1 MKSIAGIL
9 LGLTFLSFLPSVAH
23 APHASDSSPTALAPL
38 DVWAAGFR
46 QPRGVAV
53 DAQGAVYVSDRWTG
67 AVTRIAPDRSTAVVA
82 SGLHRPIGLAF
93 DLEGR
98 LLIAEEKAGRVVRL
112 QTDGGRTTLIGGI
125 KQPRWLAVGE
135 DGTIFVSARRLT
147 RDAEPE
153 PDDESAEPAVIVARV
168 PTGTLVLFADG
179 FRQLQGIVAGDGVL
193 YAATAGRR
201 NEARAGGVVY
211 EIPIRSDGRGG
222 TPIQLRPPDSFKR
235 PVGLA
240 LDQLGALFLTT
251 RGLPFD
257 TDHTKRSIGKLHPMG
272 RLSSFADGL
281 ENPQG
286 LAFDA
291 AGNLYLADGVLGARV
306 LRFRAPSNPELG
318 PVPAFTNEPSMTTDG
333 TAEPGSRV
341 DGYVDA
347 GEILFTEQA
356 DASGRFALTLS
367 LEPNATN
374 ELSVFATTHAGDG
387 LTSAPADATVTH
399 DSLPPETTITSGPAS
414 PTGEATVTFS
424 FTGADNF
431 TAPSDLLFAWRLDS
445 QPFSAFS
452 AQTSTAVSGV
462 AEGAHTFEVRAQDRA
477 GNIAPTSA
485 TWTFTVRRFQVT
497 LDEPAEGALVPAGQR
512 LVRGTVE
519 ARGQEVGVTVN
530 GVAAIVHGNAFA
542 ALVPVTP
549 MITHLEI
556 TATTAAGGAVSREV
570 PITVTPAPESPV
582 VLLASPRGGVAP
594 LTATFTLVGGPAL
607 ANIEADFDGNGTLD
621 FTGPRLDGHLF
632 TYAQPGLYVPRV
644 TVMDVQGQRV
654 TVPAIIPV
662 FDRAALDSL
671 LQAKWLGMKD
681 ALRQGN
687 IPQALSHIAVRS
699 RPRYQQDFTTLLP
712 DLPFIDSILTDLAFV
727 RVRGPETIYEMRRAD
742 AAIVKSFEV
751 RFHLDTDGIW
761 RLGTF

>member
-1 MKSIAGIL
+1 M
-9 LGLTFLSFLPSVAH
+9 
-23 APHASDSSPTALAPL
+23 
-38 DVWAAGFR
+38 
-46 QPRGVAV
+46 
-53 DAQGAVYVSDRWTG
+53 
-67 AVTRIAPDRSTAVVA
+67 
-82 SGLHRPIGLAF
+82 
-93 DLEGR
+93 
-98 LLIAEEKAGRVVRL
+98 
-112 QTDGGRTTLIGGI
+112 
-125 KQPRWLAVGE
+125 
-135 DGTIFVSARRLT
+135 
-147 RDAEPE
+147 
-153 PDDESAEPAVIVARV
+153 
-168 PTGTLVLFADG
+168 
-179 FRQLQGIVAGDGVL
+179 
-193 YAATAGRR
+193 
-201 NEARAGGVVY
+201 
-211 EIPIRSDGRGG
+211 
-222 TPIQLRPPDSFKR
+222 
-235 PVGLA
+235 
-240 LDQLGALFLTT
+240 
-251 RGLPFD
+251 
-257 TDHTKRSIGKLHPMG
+257 
-272 RLSSFADGL
+272 
-281 ENPQG
+281 
-286 LAFDA
+286 
-291 AGNLYLADGVLGARV
+291 
-306 LRFRAPSNPELG
+306 
-318 PVPAFTNEPSMTTDG
+318 
-333 TAEPGSRV
+333 
-341 DGYVDA
+341 
-347 GEILFTEQA
+347 
-356 DASGRFALTLS
+356 
-367 LEPNATN
+367 
-374 ELSVFATTHAGDG
+374 
-387 LTSAPADATVTH
+387 
-399 DSLPPETTITSGPAS
+399 
-414 PTGEATVTFS
+414 TFS

-452 AQTSTAVSGV
+452 SQTSTTVSAV

-485 TWTFTVRRFQVT
+485 TWTFTVSRFQVT

-530 GVAAIVHGNAFA
+530 GVAAMVHGNAFA

-549 MITHLEI
+549 TTTQLEI

-582 VLLASPRGGVAP
+582 LLLASPRGGVAP

-632 TYAQPGLYVPRV
+632 TYAQPGLYVSRV
-644 TVMDVQGQRV
+644 TVMDAQGQRV